1 MKKRILL
8 VEDDAGTIDVM
19 CKELEFLGYEVM
31 VAKNGVEAVEMAS
44 THLPNLIVMDIGM
57 PEMDGL
63 KTASEVRKNPK
74 TQSIPILAATAK
86 AMPGD
91 REKCLASG
99 CDGYIINLFTRRE
112 LGTAIE
118 RLIKERSK

>member
-8 VEDDAGTIDVM
+8 AEDDANTIDVM
-19 CKELEFLGYEVM
+19 CMELEFLGYEVM

-44 THLPNLIVMDIGM
+44 THLPNIIVMDIGM
-57 PEMDGL
+57 PKMDGL
-63 KTASEVRKNPK
+63 KAASEVRQNPK
-74 TQSIPILAATAK
+74 TRGIPILAATAK
-86 AMPGD
+86 AVPGD

-99 CDGYIINLFTRRE
+99 CDDYIAKPFMHRE
-112 LGTAIE
+112 LGAAIE